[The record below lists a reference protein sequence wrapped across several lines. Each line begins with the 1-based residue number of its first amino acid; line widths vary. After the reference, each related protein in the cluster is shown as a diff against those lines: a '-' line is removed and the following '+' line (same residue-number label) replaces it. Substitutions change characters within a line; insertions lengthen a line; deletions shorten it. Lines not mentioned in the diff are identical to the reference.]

1 MRSTQIA
8 YVMCSHPCCQPSGEP
23 YTVAPSIRGPLRIAY
38 PGYADHRWLSQRAP
52 STLEGT
58 LIRSEGPLTR
68 IVETAVGRL
77 GPTHRADR
85 NIEILGVAGAGK
97 STLATRLAA
106 EPGFEIAPFIH
117 ARRPADLLLILR
129 TIPRLLP
136 ILWVGR
142 TRAPRI
148 SWPECKLLVYVTR
161 WGPVLR
167 RRRRTDKVL
176 LLDQGPLY
184 AIVRL
189 MAEAKPFTEHG
200 SFASWKREVLD
211 RWSTELSDVIWLD
224 APDDVLWSRIN
235 ERDQDHRQ
243 KGAQA
248 EAGRR
253 FIARYRRAFESIVP
267 IVQEKGAVRTL
278 RFDTSTA
285 TVERIVEVV
294 RASRRR
300 EGNQPG

>member
-1 MRSTQIA
+1 
-8 YVMCSHPCCQPSGEP
+8 
-23 YTVAPSIRGPLRIAY
+23 
-38 PGYADHRWLSQRAP
+38 
-52 STLEGT
+52 
-58 LIRSEGPLTR
+58 LTR

-97 STLATRLAA
+97 STLATQLAA
-106 EPGFEIAPFIH
+106 DPGFEMAPFIH
-117 ARRPADLLLILR
+117 ARRPPDLLLILR

-136 ILWVGR
+136 ILWAGLR
-142 TRAPRI
+142 HAPRI

-161 WGPVLR
+161 WAPVLR
-167 RRRRTDKVL
+167 HRRPGTDTVL

-189 MAEAKPFTEHG
+189 MAEAKPFTEQR
-200 SFASWKREVLD
+200 SFASWKREMLD

-224 APDDVLWSRIN
+224 APDAVLWSRIN

-243 KGAQA
+243 KGGRA

-253 FIARYRRAFESIVP
+253 FISRYRGAFESIVP
-267 IVQEKGAVRTL
+267 IVEENGDVRTL
-278 RFDTSTA
+278 RFDTSTS
-285 TVERIVEVV
+285 TVAQIVEIV
-294 RASRRR
+294 RAAPRRK
-300 EGNQPG
+300 EGNQPGG

>member
-1 MRSTQIA
+1 M
-8 YVMCSHPCCQPSGEP
+8 
-23 YTVAPSIRGPLRIAY
+23 
-38 PGYADHRWLSQRAP
+38 
-52 STLEGT
+52 
-58 LIRSEGPLTR
+58 TR

-117 ARRPADLLLILR
+117 ARRPGDLLLIIR

-136 ILWVGR
+136 ILWTGL
-142 TRAPRI
+142 THAPRI

-161 WGPVLR
+161 WAPVLR
-167 RRRRTDKVL
+167 RRRPQTDTAL

-189 MAEAKPFTEHG
+189 MAEAKPFTEHR
-200 SFASWKREVLD
+200 SFTSWKREMLE

-224 APDDVLWSRIN
+224 APDAVLWSRIN
-235 ERDQDHRQ
+235 QRDQGHRQ
-243 KGAQA
+243 KGGQT
-248 EAGRR
+248 EAGHR
-253 FIARYRRAFESIVP
+253 FISRYRRAFESIVP
-267 IVQEKGAVRTL
+267 IVEEKGDVRTL
-278 RFDTSTA
+278 RFDTSTT
-285 TVERIVEVV
+285 TVAQIVEGV
-294 RASRRR
+294 RAARRRR
-300 EGNQPG
+300 EGNQPDG

>member
-1 MRSTQIA
+1 M
-8 YVMCSHPCCQPSGEP
+8 
-23 YTVAPSIRGPLRIAY
+23 
-38 PGYADHRWLSQRAP
+38 
-52 STLEGT
+52 
-58 LIRSEGPLTR
+58 TR

-77 GPTHRADR
+77 GPTQRADR

-97 STLATRLAA
+97 STLATHLAA
-106 EPGFEIAPFIH
+106 DPGFEMAPFIH

-136 ILWVGR
+136 ILWAGL
-142 TRAPRI
+142 THAPRI
-148 SWPECKLLVYVTR
+148 SWRECKLLVYVTR
-161 WGPVLR
+161 WAPVLR
-167 RRRRTDKVL
+167 RRRARTDTVL

-189 MAEAKPFTEHG
+189 MAEAKPFTG
-200 SFASWKREVLD
+200 RRPFTSWKGQMLD

-243 KGAQA
+243 KGAQV
-248 EAGRR
+248 EAGHR
-253 FIARYRRAFESIVP
+253 FIFRYRRAFESIVP
-267 IVQEKGAVRTL
+267 IVEEKGAVRTL
-278 RFDTSTA
+278 RFDTSTS
-285 TVERIVEVV
+285 TVEGIVEVV

>member
-1 MRSTQIA
+1 
-8 YVMCSHPCCQPSGEP
+8 
-23 YTVAPSIRGPLRIAY
+23 
-38 PGYADHRWLSQRAP
+38 
-52 STLEGT
+52 
-58 LIRSEGPLTR
+58 LTR

-85 NIEILGVAGAGK
+85 TIEILGVAGAGK
-97 STLATRLAA
+97 STLAAQLAA
-106 EPGFEIAPFIH
+106 DPAFEMAPFIH

-136 ILWVGR
+136 ILWSGL
-142 TRAPRI
+142 TQTPRI

-161 WGPVLR
+161 WAPVLR
-167 RRRRTDKVL
+167 RRRPRTDSVL

-189 MAEAKPFTEHG
+189 MAEAKPFTEQR
-200 SFASWKREVLD
+200 SFTSWTREMLH

-224 APDDVLWSRIN
+224 APDAVLWSRIN

-243 KGAQA
+243 KGGQA

-253 FIARYRRAFESIVP
+253 FISRYRGAFESIVP
-267 IVQEKGAVRTL
+267 IVEEHGGIRTL
-278 RFDTSTA
+278 RFDTSTS
-285 TVERIVEVV
+285 TVEQIVEVV
-294 RASRRR
+294 TAAPRRK
-300 EGNQPG
+300 EGNQPGG